1 LAFGFWLLAFG
12 TNNVS
17 GQAADFTADL
27 TTVCIGASVTFTNL
41 SVGTGTIT
49 YSWDFG
55 ANATPSTAST
65 FGPHIVTYST
75 AGPKTV
81 VLTITDDNGSDT
93 ETKTSYITVT
103 PDNTVSTASSAPTLC
118 INTALT
124 AITHT
129 TTGATGIGAPTGLPT
144 GVTAAWASDVITIS
158 GTPSASGPF
167 SYSIPLTGGCG
178 TVTAT
183 GTITVTPNKTVSAAS
198 SAPTLCINT
207 ALTPITHTTSGA
219 TGIGAPTGLPSG
231 VTASWAANTITISGI
246 PSASGPFS
254 YSIPLT
260 GGCGTVT
267 ATGTITVTPDNT
279 VSTASSA
286 PTLCINTAL
295 TAITHTTT
303 GATGIGA
310 PTGLPT
316 GVTAAWA
323 ANTITI
329 SGIPSASGPFSYS
342 IPLIGGCGT
351 VTATGTITVTPNNTV
366 TLSSA
371 IGSNNQSLCIN
382 NAITNI
388 TYTTTGATGGTVTGL
403 PTGVSGS
410 WAANVVT
417 ITGTPSVAGS
427 FNYLV
432 TLTGGCGIITSS
444 GTINV
449 IANPV
454 SSVTITSSES
464 TVCIGT
470 TVNYTAIPTNGGA
483 SPSYQWKVNGTNI
496 GPNLSTFSYT
506 PNNGDNVWVV
516 MTSSLAC
523 ALPVSS
529 NTITMTVVSSFAPSL
544 TISGNNNICLGNTST
559 FTATPVSAGN
569 NPIFTWYVNNVV
581 QAGHTTSTFT
591 YVPANNNQVRAT
603 VLSSACS
610 GGTAN
615 SNVITMIV
623 NPILPT
629 SVSISSATEVCANV
643 EVLYTAI
650 PVNGGASPAYNW
662 FVNDISVASPGFQFT
677 YTPSD
682 EDEIVVHMTSSLSC
696 VTSSTVISPS
706 ITMTVDPI
714 MPVSVTITAS
724 DPDLQICQNTPVTYT
739 AIPVNGGVSPTYQWK
754 VNNNNQG
761 TNSSIFT
768 YNPANNDIIR
778 VVLTSDEICASGNP
792 ATSNALQ
799 MTVSTQLV
807 VGVGL
812 TVSSNNICNG
822 QSVTFTATPYNGGS
836 SPMYQWK
843 VGGTNVGPLTVSN
856 TFTYTPTNGQ
866 QISVTMTSNET
877 CILNPTVTSDVITMI
892 VNPLVVPTV
901 NVFATSTKICDGE
914 PIAFSALV
922 TNGGPTPSFQWK
934 MDGVNVGP
942 NNPVYSFN
950 PPVGSH
956 TMTVQV
962 TSSLACVTLPTVTA
976 IPVSFVVDAKLP
988 VSVSIRS
995 NDTTVCAGTAVTFTA
1010 LTQNPGTTPGFT
1022 WKVNGGT
1029 VGTSSNTFSYAPA
1042 NNDQVWVIL
1051 TSSETC
1057 STVNPATSTPIVMNV
1072 LPTPS
1077 VNLTFTQG
1085 TSSACIGDSIKM
1097 TTVYN
1102 LAYLYTWFVDNVQV
1116 KTGQGV
1122 NANNYAFKLN
1132 QTKTVRVQVKLGDCI
1147 VENIQ
1152 TVIANPLPVI
1162 QITASDP
1169 QICEGDPV
1177 TLTLTGISGTTWHW
1191 INPDYVLN
1199 YTPITIYPQTGV
1211 QVFSAEATNFFG
1223 CVNTATATIEVIAKP
1238 VVDIVA
1244 VGGQFACTNAPKSF
1258 TATQNSNF
1266 TYKWFV
1272 NDQLQ
1277 VGAISHTFADT
1288 LTGVLAVEVKVQ
1300 ATNTITGCFNS
1311 DSTIITP
1318 IVSPILIMTPTDTE
1332 LCPGEQTFITLS
1344 SATAPPVYYA
1354 WGDGLQ
1360 GNVLTRGFIPTADT
1374 LVWAEAINP
1383 TGCITRDTLYISVNP
1398 APVAQINNPAQ
1409 TVVCEGQTVTLTTSV
1424 LANHQYKWMVAGDS
1438 LASGATF
1445 AFVALQTTEVVL
1457 VVKNQYGCEK
1467 TDTLTIT
1474 VEDAPNVELGANVS
1488 VCTNYIYTLTGPQ
1501 NVNYTYKWYVN
1512 NQLIANNTFEYS
1524 FKVTQAVTVRLEV
1537 KVGNCTTTD
1546 QIVITPLAVP
1556 VINVTANNAAICFG
1570 EPVVLSLSTQ
1580 NASSYVW
1587 WDGFTGLTTR
1597 TIVPVENDTTLAY
1610 WAEAI
1615 NGIGCRSRDTVL
1627 VRVNPLPLVPLTVAG
1642 GSNIVCYN
1650 AVATVQGP
1658 QVAGHQYE
1666 WFIDDVA
1673 TGTNTY
1679 QLSFTVTKDVTVK
1692 LQVTDASGCENTN
1705 QIAIQS
1711 RNLPGILLSPD
1722 SLEVC
1727 LGNSFT
1733 LAINNQN
1740 VNSYSWF
1747 DGLAGNLLQ
1756 RTFEATTTGSFIYW
1770 VEGMNSFGCI
1780 SRDTAFITVNAL
1792 PDIFIFAP
1800 GGTTVCQAEEI
1811 TLVGSG
1817 QEDDLY
1823 EWYVNDLLVN
1833 NTSTYTFVAGQ
1844 TTDVSLIV
1852 TNVAGCQQTDVI
1864 TINVL
1869 DAPEVDLGADLQVCE
1884 GYTLT
1889 FTGPLDSDHIYGW
1902 FVNNILVSTDS
1913 SYTFVLTGNIN
1924 LRLDVTSP
1932 DGCSASDT
1940 VAITT
1945 LPSPTINVTP
1955 DNTEF
1960 CLGESATLSLT
1971 TNGSSYIWWDGL
1983 GTNVPTRSFTPSVG
1997 DSTYAYWAKA
2007 VSLNGCTSSDTAYV
2021 KVNNHPVIDIAIQ
2034 GLANTFCFGSQATIV
2049 GPSVEGYT
2057 YQWYV
2062 NGLEAGENSDRL
2074 IFAVTSESLVKLEV
2088 TDSNGCFGADSLT
2101 VFMHTAPGI
2110 LLSPDSLDICIGQSF
2125 TLTIDPINVLSFA
2138 WWDGLAGNQTNRT
2151 ITPTI
2156 PDMTYMYWAQGINSI
2171 GCISFDT
2178 AYITVHSLP
2187 AAVLL
2192 TPLGTSICQGET
2204 MILQTPVEE
2213 GYTYEWLVDG
2223 ETLSTEAQ
2231 LEFVAE
2237 TSVSVTLIVTNEFNC
2252 STSETVEIEVFITP
2266 VIAFGDDIFA
2276 CLNEKVVVEGPLG
2289 TGFTYEWLLNGANTG
2304 VTSPTFEYEVVDT
2317 VSIVLNMNTTN
2328 GCIAS
2333 DTIVITPLLTP
2344 KVTIDA
2350 SADAFCLG
2358 ESVTLTASVVDAV
2371 AFEWWDGFT
2380 NPVRIITPETSGITH
2395 YWAEVT
2401 SAANCVSRDS
2411 ISLLVH
2417 PNPEIQLAIF
2427 EGTPEVCEGGS
2438 IMFAVS
2444 DNAGI
2449 EIDYVV
2455 WDKDVTVPMGDEPVL
2470 YFEKVFNESSWFF
2483 AEMVSVNGCSVSDS
2497 IFVTVEPLPEMT
2509 ISNDTTVCSG
2519 ETVILESTGGI
2530 LCIWSDET
2538 GMVGAGY
2545 TLEIQATETKKYYAT
2560 VIGDGNLGCSQTD
2573 SVTVTVYPLP
2583 EVMVQ
2588 ASQQNVCG
2596 GTPIVLVASGA
2607 DSYVW
2612 STGQTGTVITVYPL
2626 QTTTYSVTG
2635 INESGCSEVA
2645 LLTVN
2650 IIPTPVVTLVG
2661 LEEFY
2666 CTTAEPAVLTGTPAG
2681 GIYSGGIGVIA
2692 GKFYPSIAGQG
2703 IHQVVY
2709 SYVNSFGCTGSDTLQ
2724 TTVVGITEAINLGEN
2739 AIICPHEEV
2748 VFDAGPGYQKYF
2760 WSTGDTTR
2768 TTTIS
2773 GNTYFAGTT
2782 RTITVIAT
2790 IQECSVMGSVE
2801 LTIRNDCYIGIDE
2814 IETKEDMVLIP
2825 NPSRGEFIIQHKGGE
2840 GELQVSIFD
2849 GRSGNVYAGT
2859 FETCSEDGRQCK
2871 IDLSHLPKGVYMVS
2885 IIRGDRRFVRKMVI
2899 M

>member
-1 LAFGFWLLAFG
+1 APNVNLGADVSVCTNYTYTLTGPQNENYTYKWYVNNQLIANNTFEYSFKVTQAVTVRLEVKVGNCTTSDQIMITPLAVPGITL
-12 TNNVS
+12 
-17 GQAADFTADL
+17 TANDYE
-27 TTVCIGASVTFTNL
+27 VC
-41 SVGTGTIT
+41 VGDAI
-49 YSWDFG
+49 
-55 ANATPSTAST
+55 
-65 FGPHIVTYST
+65 
-75 AGPKTV
+75 
-81 VLTITDDNGSDT
+81 VLT
-93 ETKTSYITVT
+93 Y
-103 PDNTVSTASSAPTLC
+103 A
-118 INTALT
+118 
-124 AITHT
+124 
-129 TTGATGIGAPTGLPT
+129 TTGATGTFWWDNVTGINPRTVVPQVGNVTNVFWVQAVNTLGCTSRDSVDVKVNALPE
-144 GVTAAWASDVITIS
+144 VV
-158 GTPSASGPF
+158 
-167 SYSIPLTGGCG
+167 LNVQGGSNN
-178 TVTAT
+178 
-183 GTITVTPNKTVSAAS
+183 I
-198 SAPTLCINT
+198 CINT
-207 ALTPITHTTSGA
+207 MAVVNGPI
-219 TGIGAPTGLPSG
+219 
-231 VTASWAANTITISGI
+231 
-246 PSASGPFS
+246 
-254 YSIPLT
+254 
-260 GGCGTVT
+260 
-267 ATGTITVTPDNT
+267 
-279 VSTASSA
+279 
-286 PTLCINTAL
+286 
-295 TAITHTTT
+295 
-303 GATGIGA
+303 
-310 PTGLPT
+310 
-316 GVTAAWA
+316 
-323 ANTITI
+323 
-329 SGIPSASGPFSYS
+329 
-342 IPLIGGCGT
+342 
-351 VTATGTITVTPNNTV
+351 
-366 TLSSA
+366 
-371 IGSNNQSLCIN
+371 
-382 NAITNI
+382 
-388 TYTTTGATGGTVTGL
+388 
-403 PTGVSGS
+403 
-410 WAANVVT
+410 
-417 ITGTPSVAGS
+417 VAG
-427 FNYLV
+427 YQ
-432 TLTGGCGIITSS
+432 
-444 GTINV
+444 
-449 IANPV
+449 
-454 SSVTITSSES
+454 
-464 TVCIGT
+464 
-470 TVNYTAIPTNGGA
+470 
-483 SPSYQWKVNGTNI
+483 YQWYKDG
-496 GPNLSTFSYT
+496 
-506 PNNGDNVWVV
+506 
-516 MTSSLAC
+516 
-523 ALPVSS
+523 
-529 NTITMTVVSSFAPSL
+529 VVS
-544 TISGNNNICLGNTST
+544 
-559 FTATPVSAGN
+559 
-569 NPIFTWYVNNVV
+569 
-581 QAGHTTSTFT
+581 
-591 YVPANNNQVRAT
+591 
-603 VLSSACS
+603 
-610 GGTAN
+610 
-615 SNVITMIV
+615 
-623 NPILPT
+623 
-629 SVSISSATEVCANV
+629 
-643 EVLYTAI
+643 
-650 PVNGGASPAYNW
+650 
-662 FVNDISVASPGFQFT
+662 
-677 YTPSD
+677 
-682 EDEIVVHMTSSLSC
+682 
-696 VTSSTVISPS
+696 
-706 ITMTVDPI
+706 
-714 MPVSVTITAS
+714 
-724 DPDLQICQNTPVTYT
+724 
-739 AIPVNGGVSPTYQWK
+739 
-754 VNNNNQG
+754 G
-761 TNSSIFT
+761 TNSSTFSF
-768 YNPANNDIIR
+768 PMQANAQVSLRVTNSKGCTAESLPLTLQVINLPGII
-778 VVLTSDEICASGNP
+778 LNQDKNEIC
-792 ATSNALQ
+792 L
-799 MTVSTQLV
+799 
-807 VGVGL
+807 
-812 TVSSNNICNG
+812 
-822 QSVTFTATPYNGGS
+822 
-836 SPMYQWK
+836 
-843 VGGTNVGPLTVSN
+843 
-856 TFTYTPTNGQ
+856 
-866 QISVTMTSNET
+866 
-877 CILNPTVTSDVITMI
+877 
-892 VNPLVVPTV
+892 
-901 NVFATSTKICDGE
+901 GE
-914 PIAFSALV
+914 S
-922 TNGGPTPSFQWK
+922 
-934 MDGVNVGP
+934 
-942 NNPVYSFN
+942 
-950 PPVGSH
+950 
-956 TMTVQV
+956 
-962 TSSLACVTLPTVTA
+962 
-976 IPVSFVVDAKLP
+976 
-988 VSVSIRS
+988 
-995 NDTTVCAGTAVTFTA
+995 
-1010 LTQNPGTTPGFT
+1010 
-1022 WKVNGGT
+1022 
-1029 VGTSSNTFSYAPA
+1029 
-1042 NNDQVWVIL
+1042 
-1051 TSSETC
+1051 
-1057 STVNPATSTPIVMNV
+1057 
-1072 LPTPS
+1072 
-1077 VNLTFTQG
+1077 
-1085 TSSACIGDSIKM
+1085 
-1097 TTVYN
+1097 
-1102 LAYLYTWFVDNVQV
+1102 
-1116 KTGQGV
+1116 
-1122 NANNYAFKLN
+1122 
-1132 QTKTVRVQVKLGDCI
+1132 
-1147 VENIQ
+1147 
-1152 TVIANPLPVI
+1152 
-1162 QITASDP
+1162 
-1169 QICEGDPV
+1169 V
-1177 TLTLTGISGTTWHW
+1177 TLTIDQQNISSYIWQDGLGGNLPSRTF
-1191 INPDYVLN
+1191 IPA
-1199 YTPITIYPQTGV
+1199 
-1211 QVFSAEATNFFG
+1211 S
-1223 CVNTATATIEVIAKP
+1223 TAT
-1238 VVDIVA
+1238 
-1244 VGGQFACTNAPKSF
+1244 FSF
-1258 TATQNSNF
+1258 S
-1266 TYKWFV
+1266 V
-1272 NDQLQ
+1272 
-1277 VGAISHTFADT
+1277 S
-1288 LTGVLAVEVKVQ
+1288 GVH
-1300 ATNTITGCFNS
+1300 NTTSC
-1311 DSTIITP
+1311 
-1318 IVSPILIMTPTDTE
+1318 VS
-1332 LCPGEQTFITLS
+1332 
-1344 SATAPPVYYA
+1344 
-1354 WGDGLQ
+1354 
-1360 GNVLTRGFIPTADT
+1360 
-1374 LVWAEAINP
+1374 
-1383 TGCITRDTLYISVNP
+1383 RDTAFVTVRP
-1398 APVAQINNPAQ
+1398 APVALINNPAQ

-1438 LASGATF
+1438 LASGAT
-1445 AFVALQTTEVVL
+1445 
-1457 VVKNQYGCEK
+1457 N
-1467 TDTLTIT
+1467 
-1474 VEDAPNVELGANVS
+1474 LGADVS
-1488 VCTNYIYTLTGPQ
+1488 VCTNYTYTLTGPQ
-1501 NVNYTYKWYVN
+1501 NENYTYKWYVN

-1524 FKVTQAVTVRLEV
+1524 FIVTQVVTIRLEV
-1537 KVGNCTTTD
+1537 KLGNCTTTD

-1570 EPVVLSLSTQ
+1570 DPVVLSLSTQ

-1615 NGIGCRSRDTVL
+1615 NSLGCKSRDTVL
-1627 VRVNPLPLVPLTVAG
+1627 VRVNPLPSVPLTVAG

-1692 LQVTDASGCENTN
+1692 LHLTDANGCENTN

-1722 SLEVC
+1722 SLDVC
-1727 LGNSFT
+1727 IGDSYT
-1733 LAINNQN
+1733 LVINNQN

-1770 VEGMNSFGCI
+1770 VEGMNNFGCI

-1800 GGTTVCQAEEI
+1800 GGTTVCQGEEI

-1823 EWYVNDLLVN
+1823 EWFVNDLLVN

-1884 GYTLT
+1884 GYVLT
-1889 FTGPLDSDHIYGW
+1889 YTGPLDADHNYSW
-1902 FVNNILVSTDS
+1902 FVNNTLVSTDS

-1932 DGCSASDT
+1932 DGCSASDA

-1945 LPSPTINVTP
+1945 LTSPTINVTP

-1960 CLGESATLSLT
+1960 CLGETATLSLT

-2021 KVNNHPVIDIAIQ
+2021 KVNNHPVIDITIQ

-2057 YQWYV
+2057 YQWFV
-2062 NGLEAGENSDRL
+2062 NGLAAGENVDRL
-2074 IFAVTSESLVKLEV
+2074 IFTVTSESLVKLEV
-2088 TDSNGCFGADSLT
+2088 TDANGCFGADSLT

-2110 LLSPDSLDICIGQSF
+2110 LLSPDSLDICIGESF
-2125 TLTIDPINVLSFA
+2125 TLTINPVNVLSYA
-2138 WWDGLAGNQTNRT
+2138 WWDGLAGNQPNRT
-2151 ITPTI
+2151 ITPTV
-2156 PDMTYMYWAQGINSI
+2156 PDMTYIYWAQGINSI

-2213 GYTYEWLVDG
+2213 GYTYEWIVDG

-2266 VIAFGDDIFA
+2266 VIAFGADIFA
-2276 CLNEKVVVEGPLG
+2276 CLNEKVIVAGPIG
-2289 TGFTYEWLLNGANTG
+2289 TGFTYEWLLNGVNTG

-2328 GCIAS
+2328 GCVAT

-2411 ISLLVH
+2411 ISLVVH
-2417 PNPEIQLAIF
+2417 PNPEIQLVIF

-2455 WDKDVTVPMGDEPVL
+2455 WDNDVTVPMGDEPVL

-2560 VIGDGNLGCSQTD
+2560 IIGDGNLGCSQTD

-2626 QTTTYSVTG
+2626 QTTTYFVTG
-2635 INESGCSEVA
+2635 INESGCSQVA
-2645 LLTVN
+2645 LVTVN

-2768 TTTIS
+2768 TTTIN

-2871 IDLSHLPKGVYMVS
+2871 VDLSHLPKGVYMVS